1 MCVQFLE
8 RRIRGGVHERL
19 EGLDT
24 RGIEL
29 GGIAAPMRF
38 GGDVTGSTIAGEKV
52 ADTAQTDAKP
62 CGQLPPRALMVLVGV
77 HYSEP

>member
-1 MCVQFLE
+1 MGAQFLE
-8 RRIRGGVHERL
+8 RRIRGGMHKRL

-38 GGDVTGSTIAGEKV
+38 GGDVTGSTIACEKV
-52 ADTAQTDAKP
+52 ADTA
-62 CGQLPPRALMVLVGV
+62 
-77 HYSEP
+77 

>member
-1 MCVQFLE
+1 MGAQFLE

-19 EGLDT
+19 KGLDP

-38 GGDVTGSTIAGEKV
+38 GSNVASDTIARQQG
-52 ADTAQTDAKP
+52 ADTTQTDTEP
-62 CGQLPPRALMVLVGV
+62 GSQLPHGALTVLVGL
-77 HYSEP
+77 HNPAT